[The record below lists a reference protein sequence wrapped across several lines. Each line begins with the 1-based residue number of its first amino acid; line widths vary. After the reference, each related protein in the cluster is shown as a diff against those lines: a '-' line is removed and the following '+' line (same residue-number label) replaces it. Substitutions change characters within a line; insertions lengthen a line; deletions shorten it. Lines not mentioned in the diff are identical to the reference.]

1 MFEIYR
7 IMPGDSL
14 EKISVNLGI
23 NVDELRR
30 INGIIGDPILI
41 PGTNLIIPN
50 RSNDTYI
57 KYVVKRGDTIYD
69 IARRNNI
76 DKRILLLINGLNEND
91 YIYPEQEI
99 LIPSENVSLYVTEDG
114 DSLNSISENL
124 GITITDMLRMND
136 TLFLSPD
143 QIVVYRMN
151 NSNL

>member
-1 MFEIYR
+1 VFEIYR

>member
-50 RSNDTYI
+50 RNNDTYI

>member
-7 IMPGDSL
+7 IMPGDTL

-50 RSNDTYI
+50 RNNNTYI

-99 LIPSENVSLYVTEDG
+99 LIPSENVRLYVTEDG

>member
-7 IMPGDSL
+7 IMPGDTL

-23 NVDELRR
+23 NLDEIKR
-30 INGIIGDPILI
+30 INAIVGDPVLI
-41 PGTNLIIPN
+41 PGTNLIVPN
-50 RSNDTYI
+50 RTNDIYI

-69 IARRNNI
+69 IARRNSV
-76 DKRILLLINGLNEND
+76 DKRILLLINGLNEYD

-99 LIPSENVSLYVTEDG
+99 LIPSKNVGLYVTEDG

-124 GITITDMLRMND
+124 GINVTDMLKMND